1 MKFSNTKIYKEQ
13 SMINHDHLEA
23 AMAINFNVFCGRG
36 LIGLETSSTGRGA
49 HLLRGALGF
58 S

>member
-1 MKFSNTKIYKEQ
+1 
-13 SMINHDHLEA
+13 MINHDHLEA